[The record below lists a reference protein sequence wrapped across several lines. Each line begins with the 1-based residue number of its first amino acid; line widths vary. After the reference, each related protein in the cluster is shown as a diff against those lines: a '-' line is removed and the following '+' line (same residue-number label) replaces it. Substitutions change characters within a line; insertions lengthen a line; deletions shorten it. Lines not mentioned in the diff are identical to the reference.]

1 MNYSR
6 SLATALIVMAA
17 AVLSVAQSDTDER
30 EAAIRIFR
38 TGNDLA
44 AILALEPLVKQKQY
58 SSDAELINLLGL
70 AYQNAGDTKGARKML
85 EKAVKLQ
92 PQNAVY
98 RANLAYTSLLARQIG
113 KAKSHANRALQ
124 IDPSSIPAHLVLATL
139 SLSEGKT
146 DNAIQISE
154 KMIAIDPANPLGYA
168 LKSDGLIATLGKR
181 VYAGSTVRNEIELI
195 RQSVEVL
202 EEGVGR
208 TAGRPDREGLGS
220 KLDALKA
227 FHAHFSK
234 VPRDPAAGPPQPE
247 PGVTPVKI
255 ISKPQARY
263 TDQARS
269 RGVQGAI
276 RVAALLGAD
285 GRVHHVLI
293 IKGLD
298 PGLDRNAV
306 AAARSIVF
314 SPKLKDGVPVATVV
328 TIDYTFSIY

>member
-6 SLATALIVMAA
+6 QFAA
-17 AVLSVAQSDTDER
+17 AMIVAAAPVFCFAQSDPNER
-30 EAAIRIFR
+30 EAAIRTYR

-98 RANLAYTSLLARQIG
+98 RANLAYTSLLSRQLG
-113 KAKSHANRALQ
+113 KAKSHANRALE
-124 IDPSSIPAHLVLATL
+124 IDPSSIPAHFVLATL
-139 SLSEGKT
+139 SVSEGKT
-146 DNAIQISE
+146 DIAIQTSE
-154 KMIAIDPANPLGYA
+154 KMIAIDPANPIGYA
-168 LKSDGLIATLGKR
+168 MKSDALIAALGKR
-181 VYAGSTVRNEIELI
+181 VAAGSTVRNEIELI
-195 RQSVEVL
+195 RQSVETL
-202 EEGVGR
+202 EEGVVR
-208 TAGRPDREGLGS
+208 TAGRTDREGLGS

-234 VPRDPAAGPPQPE
+234 EPRDPSAGPPQPE
-247 PGVTPVKI
+247 PGVTPVRI

-285 GRVHHVLI
+285 SKVHHVLI

-314 SPKLKDGVPVATVV
+314 SPKLVNGIPVSTVV